1 MNPVTDN
8 STAQAATAQT
18 DVNDDLAKA
27 LASIQAGPQENMA
40 FETVGEPALSSV
52 PAAPALENE
61 PIETPI
67 PAAPVMAAPA
77 APVTPMPTST
87 PMTDDVAGAV
97 EYSTPPATID
107 HTVVDVVQDPAPSP
121 APAPASNLADSIE
134 QIKISALS
142 QLRPLMQHIE
152 LSPEEKF
159 EKYLMM
165 LRASDDQNLI
175 QPTYEAAQQISSEKL
190 KAQALL
196 DVINEIN
203 YLTSQQLVA

>member
-1 MNPVTDN
+1 
-8 STAQAATAQT
+8 
-18 DVNDDLAKA
+18 
-27 LASIQAGPQENMA
+27 MA
-40 FETVGEPALSSV
+40 FETVGEPALSAV
-52 PAAPALENE
+52 PAAPALEE

-67 PAAPVMAAPA
+67 PAAPVMAAPV
-77 APVTPMPTST
+77 APVTPFPTSIPAPDPT
-87 PMTDDVAGAV
+87 MGVAVDGAAV

-107 HTVVDVVQDPAPSP
+107 HNAVDMTQ
-121 APAPASNLADSIE
+121 ASVSTSVDSIE

-165 LRASDDQNLI
+165 LRASDDQDLI
-175 QPTYEAAQQISSEKL
+175 QPTYEAAQLISSEKL

-203 YLTSQQLVA
+203 YLTSQQLVS

>member
-8 STAQAATAQT
+8 TTAQPVAAQT

-27 LASIQAGPQENMA
+27 LASVQAGPQENMN
-40 FETVGEPALSSV
+40 FEPVGEPEVMSV
-52 PAAPALENE
+52 PPLPSSPAPAVS
-61 PIETPI
+61 
-67 PAAPVMAAPA
+67 ADSGAPVAAA
-77 APVTPMPTST
+77 S
-87 PMTDDVAGAV
+87 DDVGVAV
-97 EYSTPPATID
+97 EYSTPPANID
-107 HTVVDVVQDPAPSP
+107 HSGDAVVSSGSDVDT
-121 APAPASNLADSIE
+121 IE
-134 QIKISALS
+134 QIKISALQ

-165 LRASDDQNLI
+165 LRASDDASLI
-175 QPTYEAAQQISSEKL
+175 EPTYQAAQQIGSEKL
-190 KAQALL
+190 RAQALL

>member
-8 STAQAATAQT
+8 TTAQPVVAQT

-27 LASIQAGPQENMA
+27 LASVQAGPQDNMN
-40 FETVGEPALSSV
+40 FEPVGEPELMSV
-52 PAAPALENE
+52 PPAPTGAPA
-61 PIETPI
+61 TP
-67 PAAPVMAAPA
+67 APVLPA
-77 APVTPMPTST
+77 E
-87 PMTDDVAGAV
+87 DDQVVVEPV
-97 EYSTPPATID
+97 EYSTPPASID
-107 HTVVDVVQDPAPSP
+107 HTDDGSVGSVTDVDT
-121 APAPASNLADSIE
+121 IE
-134 QIKISALS
+134 QIKISALQ

-165 LRASDDQNLI
+165 LRASDDASLI
-175 QPTYEAAQQISSEKL
+175 EPTYQAAQQISSEKL
-190 KAQALL
+190 RAQALL

>member
-27 LASIQAGPQENMA
+27 LAAVQAGPQENMA
-40 FETVGEPALSSV
+40 FETVGEPALAAV
-52 PAAPALENE
+52 PAAPALEE

-67 PAAPVMAAPA
+67 PAAPVMAAPVEPA
-77 APVTPMPTST
+77 TPMMN
-87 PMTDDVAGAV
+87 PMPSSVPDV

-107 HTVVDVVQDPAPSP
+107 HAAVALSSV
-121 APAPASNLADSIE
+121 DSIE

-165 LRASDDQNLI
+165 LRASDDQDLI

>member
-27 LASIQAGPQENMA
+27 LAAVQAGPQENMA
-40 FETVGEPALSSV
+40 FETVGEPALAAV
-52 PAAPALENE
+52 PAAPVLEE

-67 PAAPVMAAPA
+67 PAVPSE
-77 APVTPMPTST
+77 PVTPAPVSMPS
-87 PMTDDVAGAV
+87 PAPVADDQVAPV

-107 HTVVDVVQDPAPSP
+107 HTAAALSSV
-121 APAPASNLADSIE
+121 DSIE

-165 LRASDDQNLI
+165 LRASDDQDLI

>member
-1 MNPVTDN
+1 MNPISDN
-8 STAQAATAQT
+8 STAQASTAQT
-18 DVNDDLAKA
+18 DVNDDLARA
-27 LASIQAGPQENMA
+27 LASVQAGSQDSMA
-40 FETVGEPALSSV
+40 FEPVGEPVLSTP
-52 PAAPALENE
+52 PAASAVDE

-67 PAAPVMAAPA
+67 PVPAAPVMAAP
-77 APVTPMPTST
+77 VTPTTPLPTST
-87 PMTDDVAGAV
+87 PVQDDSSGQV

-107 HTVVDVVQDPAPSP
+107 HAASSVVQSSMS
-121 APAPASNLADSIE
+121 ASADIIE

-165 LRASDDQNLI
+165 LRASDDQDLI

>member
-40 FETVGEPALSSV
+40 FETVGEPALSAV
-52 PAAPALENE
+52 PPAPALEE
-61 PIETPI
+61 PLETPI
-67 PAAPVMAAPA
+67 PAAPIMAAPT
-77 APVTPMPTST
+77 APVTPVPTST
-87 PMTDDVAGAV
+87 PAAAVDERV

-107 HTVVDVVQDPAPSP
+107 HTGAPVSTV
-121 APAPASNLADSIE
+121 DSIE

-165 LRASDDQNLI
+165 LRASDDQDLI

-203 YLTSQQLVA
+203 YLTSQELVA

>member
-1 MNPVTDN
+1 MNPVSND
-8 STAQAATAQT
+8 STAQATTAQT

-27 LASIQAGPQENMA
+27 LASVQAGAQDSMA
-40 FETVGEPALSSV
+40 FETVGEPVLTGV
-52 PAAPALENE
+52 PAAPAPTVVDE

-67 PAAPVMAAPA
+67 PNPAVAPVMAAPA
-77 APVTPMPTST
+77 PAPLPV
-87 PMTDDVAGAV
+87 TDDVDDAV
-97 EYSTPPATID
+97 EYSTPPASID
-107 HTVVDVVQDPAPSP
+107 HTG
-121 APAPASNLADSIE
+121 APAAPNSSVDSIE
-134 QIKISALS
+134 QIKISALQ

-165 LRASDDQNLI
+165 LRASDDQDLI
-175 QPTYEAAQQISSEKL
+175 APTYEAAQLISSEKL

-203 YLTSQQLVA
+203 YLSSQNLVA

>member
-8 STAQAATAQT
+8 STAQGATAQT

-27 LASIQAGPQENMA
+27 LASVQAGPQDAMA
-40 FETVGEPALSSV
+40 FEPVDEPDGGAV
-52 PAAPALENE
+52 PAAPPLGG
-61 PIETPI
+61 TPVPTPVPT
-67 PAAPVMAAPA
+67 PAPVPTAPVMQADNVVPIAAPA
-77 APVTPMPTST
+77 PAP
-87 PMTDDVAGAV
+87 GL
-97 EYSTPPATID
+97 EYSTPPAAID
-107 HTVVDVVQDPAPSP
+107 HSDSSAGSE
-121 APAPASNLADSIE
+121 DSIE
-134 QIKISALS
+134 QIKVSALQ

-165 LRASDDQNLI
+165 LRASDDIGLI
-175 QPTYEAAQQISSEKL
+175 EPTYQAAQQISSEKL

-203 YLTSQQLVA
+203 YLTSQDLAA